1 MNDLTPDETEAILTL
16 CLMAAFADGEKHE
29 REREQIRR
37 IAESFRGS
45 EVDLSALYQEVL
57 LRKPEPAAVAARLST
72 PGAASSPTNWLS
84 RCATPPMHAAP
95 PSSNS
100 SPDCTA
106 RSLFLPPRP
115 TPPWRKCAR

>member
-1 MNDLTPDETEAILTL
+1 MAFGHLRRSLPSGSVLTL

-57 LRKPEPAAVAARLST
+57 LRNRRRLVD
-72 PGAASSPTNWLS
+72 AY
-84 RCATPPMHAAP
+84 
-95 PSSNS
+95 
-100 SPDCTA
+100 SPDVSGTLFACLNA
-106 RSLFLPPRP
+106 RSHFPFRSIHPFE
-115 TPPWRKCAR
+115 